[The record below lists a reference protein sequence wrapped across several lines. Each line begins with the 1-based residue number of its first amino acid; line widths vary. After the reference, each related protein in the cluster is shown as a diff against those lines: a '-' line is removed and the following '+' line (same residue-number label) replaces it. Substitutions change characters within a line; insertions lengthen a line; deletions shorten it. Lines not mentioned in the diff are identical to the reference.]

1 MDSQTILDLLL
12 MDPENLLTLHGDRRK
27 KIGEWMTAWRN
38 CFLRIDHLDVC
49 GVTIQ
54 RSCCS
59 RYSCCSNYG
68 ILQERFV
75 QELLRRNCCFCIKT
89 VMQNRSVLGQ
99 LRLWAL
105 ALDLAPTLQ
114 VFSVGGFKNLKTKQK
129 ALSKLNLFSLDL
141 TDIAK
146 KIKDLFNE
154 L

>member
-1 MDSQTILDLLL
+1 MDDRLEELLF
-12 MDPENLLTLHGDRRK
+12 ENLPPRCL
-27 KIGEWMTAWRN
+27 WS
-38 CFLRIDHLDVC
+38 DHLEELLFKIFLLFELWHSTGTFC
-49 GVTIQ
+49 L
-54 RSCCS
+54 
-59 RYSCCSNYG
+59 G
-68 ILQERFV
+68 ITAF
-75 QELLRRNCCFCIKT
+75 QELQFNEWPARRNFCFCIKT
-89 VMQNRSVLGQ
+89 AMQNRSVLGQ